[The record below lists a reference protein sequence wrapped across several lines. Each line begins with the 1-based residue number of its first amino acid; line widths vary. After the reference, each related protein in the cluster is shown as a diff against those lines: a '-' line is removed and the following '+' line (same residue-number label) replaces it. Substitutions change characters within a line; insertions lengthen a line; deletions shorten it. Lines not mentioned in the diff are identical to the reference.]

1 MARNE
6 KREEVY
12 EIIDE
17 ERDYQH
23 SLGSNR
29 TDHSEKSVG
38 DYLTMMSSYFRAA
51 QDGWTNNAGTVFA
64 LHEIRKIAAIA
75 VRCMEEHG
83 AYPRGAYPREV
94 K

>member
-1 MARNE
+1 
-6 KREEVY
+6 
-12 EIIDE
+12 
-17 ERDYQH
+17 
-23 SLGSNR
+23 
-29 TDHSEKSVG
+29 
-38 DYLTMMSSYFRAA
+38 MMSSYFRAA